1 MVTEKVELLVQVAQ
15 VAEEMQLQVEQA
27 VLELL
32 ILVVEAVDQEVG
44 LTQEV
49 LAAQES
55 LSLDTPHRREIFTAV
70 NGHVDEVVLLLA

>member
-1 MVTEKVELLVQVAQ
+1 VAQ

-49 LAAQES
+49 LAAQVS
-55 LSLDTPHRREIFTAV
+55 LSLDTPRRREIFTAG